1 MSTRDQVTSGNNR
14 HPDFRASM
22 GKLLNVLL
30 VEDSEADAELIECAL
45 MDAGFDLKST
55 RVQTEPD
62 FLEALAKKPDIV
74 LSDFSMPQF
83 SGLRAAEL
91 TRDSSLGVP
100 FILISG
106 TVGEEVAVQAMK
118 CGATDYLLKDRLARL
133 GQAVERALLEARER
147 ARLKQAEEQLLT
159 AHAQLRQLLE
169 HSPAVIYSLK
179 VEGKNLIPKIVSENV
194 TALLGFTVAEA
205 LNYEWWLAR
214 LHPDDRERAI
224 AGISETLVNGA
235 SLTNYRLRHK
245 DGGFRWV
252 EDKRSLIRNSFDQ
265 PDFIV
270 GIWADITERRRLEA
284 QLLQSQKMEGI
295 GQLAGG
301 VAHDFNNILSVIQM
315 QSGLLKTSG
324 ELSAE
329 QIAFADEIM
338 ATVQR
343 AAALTRQLLL
353 FSRREVFQPRDLD
366 LNESVSHTTKML
378 QRILGETI
386 QMELKLAPPPVFVHA
401 DPGMID
407 QVLMNLTVNARDA
420 MPNGGRL
427 IIETAA
433 VELDDMAASQSMNG
447 RPGSFVCLSVSDSGC
462 GIAPEILPKIF
473 EPFFTTKEPGKGTGL
488 GLATVFGILQQHQG
502 WISVYSEPGHGT
514 TFRIYLPQLTKDA
527 AQKPAQRGLNE
538 MRGGKETILLA
549 EDDPI
554 LCASVHKAL
563 AKLGYAVIEARS
575 GVRAL
580 EMWKKCSSRIDLLLT
595 DLVMPGGLTGKELSQ
610 KILSENPKLKVVY
623 MSGYSAE
630 IAGRDFP
637 LQEGFNFLVKP
648 FQVEKLAA
656 TIRARLDR

>member
-1 MSTRDQVTSGNNR
+1 
-14 HPDFRASM
+14 M
-22 GKLLNVLL
+22 GKLLNVLI
-30 VEDSEADAELIECAL
+30 VEDSEADAELVVFEL
-45 MDAGFDLKST
+45 RSAGFNVNFT
-55 RVQTEPD
+55 RVQSEPD
-62 FLEALAKKPDIV
+62 FLEELAKKPDIV
-74 LSDFSMPQF
+74 LSDYSMPQF

-106 TVGEEVAVQAMK
+106 TVGEEVAVEAMK

-147 ARLKQAEEQLLT
+147 ARLKRAEEELQT
-159 AHAQLRQLLE
+159 THAQLRQLLE

-179 VEGKNLIPKIVSENV
+179 VEGKNLVPRIVSENV
-194 TALLGFTVAEA
+194 SALLGFTMTEA
-205 LNYEWWLAR
+205 LNYEWWLSQ
-214 LHPDDRERAI
+214 LHADDRERAI
-224 AGISETLVNGA
+224 TGISETLVNGA

-245 DGGFRWV
+245 DGGYRWI
-252 EDKRSLIRNSFDQ
+252 EDKRRLIRNTFEE

-315 QSGLLKTSG
+315 QSGLLKGSG
-324 ELSAE
+324 ELSHE
-329 QIAFADEIM
+329 QTAFADEIM
-338 ATVQR
+338 ATVDR

-386 QMELKLAPPPVFVHA
+386 QMELKLAPPAMFVHA
-401 DPGMID
+401 DAGMID

-420 MPNGGRL
+420 MPTGGRL

-433 VELDDMAASQSMNG
+433 VEMDDLAASQSLNG
-447 RPGSFVCLSVSDSGC
+447 RPGSFVCLSVGDSGC

-488 GLATVFGILQQHQG
+488 GLATVFGIVQQHQG
-502 WISVYSEPGHGT
+502 WISVYSEPGQGSI
-514 TFRIYLPQLTKDA
+514 FRIYLPQLARDSA
-527 AQKPAQRGLNE
+527 LKPAKRGLNE

-549 EDDPI
+549 EDDPV

-563 AKLGYAVIEARS
+563 VKMGYTVIEARS

-580 EMWKKCSSRIDLLLT
+580 EMWRKHYLQIDLLLT
-595 DLVMPGGLTGKELSQ
+595 DLVMPGGLTGKELAQ
-610 KILSENPKLKVVY
+610 KILREHPNLKVVY

-637 LQEGFNFLVKP
+637 LQEGFDFLVKP
-648 FQVEKLAA
+648 FQLEKLAT

>member
-1 MSTRDQVTSGNNR
+1 
-14 HPDFRASM
+14 M
-22 GKLLNVLL
+22 GKSLTVLI
-30 VEDSEADAELIECAL
+30 VEDSEADAELVLYEL
-45 MDAGFDLKST
+45 TNAGFDLKCT
-55 RVQTEPD
+55 RVQTERD
-62 FLEALAKKPDIV
+62 FLEELAKKPDII

-83 SGLRAAEL
+83 SGLRAAQL
-91 TRDSSLGVP
+91 TRESSLGIP
-100 FILISG
+100 FILVSG
-106 TVGEEVAVQAMK
+106 TVGEEVAVEAMK
-118 CGATDYLLKDRLARL
+118 MGATDYLLKDRLARL
-133 GQAVERALLEARER
+133 GTAVERALHDARER
-147 ARLKQAEEQLLT
+147 ARLKFAEQELLN

-179 VEGKNLIPKIVSENV
+179 VEGKKLVPKIISENV
-194 TALLGFTVAEA
+194 TTLLGFTVAEA
-205 LNYEWWLAR
+205 LSHEWWLAQ

-224 AGISETLVNGA
+224 ASISETLVDGA

-245 DGGFRWV
+245 DGGYRWV
-252 EDKRSLIRNSFDQ
+252 EDKQCLICGL
-265 PDFIV
+265 PDEPDCIV

-315 QSGLLKTSG
+315 QSGLLKSAG
-324 ELSAE
+324 QLSPE
-329 QIAFADEIM
+329 QVTFADEII

-343 AAALTRQLLL
+343 AATLTRQLLL

-401 DPGMID
+401 DAGMID

-427 IIETAA
+427 IIETGA
-433 VELDDMAASQSMNG
+433 VEFDQLAASLSLNG
-447 RPGSFVCLSVSDSGC
+447 RPGSFICLTVSDSGC
-462 GIAPEILPKIF
+462 GISPEILPKIF

-488 GLATVFGILQQHQG
+488 GLATVFGIVQQHQG
-502 WISVYSEPGHGT
+502 WVSVYSEPGHGAS
-514 TFRIYLPQLTKDA
+514 FRIYLPQLARNA
-527 AQKPAQRGLNE
+527 AQRPANQNGLE

-554 LCASVHKAL
+554 LCASVHRAL
-563 AKLGYAVIEARS
+563 AKLGYTVLEARS
-575 GVRAL
+575 GTRAL
-580 EMWKKCSSRIDLLLT
+580 ETWKKNSSRIDLLLT
-595 DLVMPGGLTGKELSQ
+595 DLVMPGGMTGKELGQ
-610 KILSENPKLKVVY
+610 QILTDNPKLKVIY

-630 IAGRDFP
+630 IVGRDFP
-637 LQEGFNFLVKP
+637 LEEGFNFLVKP

-656 TIRARLDR
+656 AIRARLDR

>member
-1 MSTRDQVTSGNNR
+1 
-14 HPDFRASM
+14 M
-22 GKLLNVLL
+22 GKLLNVLI
-30 VEDSEADAELIECAL
+30 VEDSEADAELIRYEL
-45 MDAGFDLKST
+45 RNAGFDLVCT
-55 RVQTEPD
+55 RVQSEPD
-62 FLEALAKKPDIV
+62 FLEALARKPDIV
-74 LSDFSMPQF
+74 LSDYSMPHF

-100 FILISG
+100 FILVSG
-106 TVGEEVAVQAMK
+106 TVGEETAVEAMK

-133 GQAVERALLEARER
+133 GQAVKRALSEARER
-147 ARLKQAEEQLLT
+147 ARLKRAEDELQT
-159 AHAQLRQLLE
+159 THAQLRQLLE

-214 LHPDDRERAI
+214 LHPDDRESAI
-224 AGISETLVNGA
+224 SSISETLVHGA
-235 SLTNYRLRHK
+235 GLTNYRLRHK
-245 DGGFRWV
+245 DGGYRWV
-252 EDKRSLIRNSFDQ
+252 EDKRRLIRNSLDQ

-315 QSGLLKTSG
+315 QSGLLKGSG
-324 ELSAE
+324 DLSPE
-329 QIAFADEIM
+329 QTAFADEIM
-338 ATVQR
+338 ATVER
-343 AAALTRQLLL
+343 AASLTRQLLL
-353 FSRREVFQPRDLD
+353 FSRREVFQPQNLD
-366 LNESVSHTTKML
+366 LNDSVSHTTKML

-386 QMELKLAPPPVFVHA
+386 QMELKLAPPAMFVHA
-401 DPGMID
+401 DAGMID

-420 MPNGGRL
+420 MPSGGRL
-427 IIETAA
+427 VIETAA
-433 VELDDMAASQSMNG
+433 VEMDDMAASQSLNG
-447 RPGSFVCLSVSDSGC
+447 RRGSFVCLSVSDSGC

-488 GLATVFGILQQHQG
+488 GLATVFGIVERHQG

-514 TFRIYLPQLTKDA
+514 SVRIYLPQLARDA
-527 AQKPAQRGLNE
+527 APKAAQRGLKE
-538 MRGGKETILLA
+538 MCGGNETILLA
-549 EDDPI
+549 EDDPV
-554 LCASVHKAL
+554 LCASVYKAL
-563 AKLGYAVIEARS
+563 ARLGYNVIEARS

-580 EMWKKCSSRIDLLLT
+580 EMWQKSSSRIDLLLT
-595 DLVMPGGLTGKELSQ
+595 DLVMPGGMTGKELSQ
-610 KILSENPKLKVVY
+610 RILSENPNLKVVY

-630 IAGRDFP
+630 IAGRDFL

-648 FQVEKLAA
+648 FQIENLAT

>member
-1 MSTRDQVTSGNNR
+1 
-14 HPDFRASM
+14 M
-22 GKLLNVLL
+22 GKSLNVLM
-30 VEDSEADAELIECAL
+30 VEDSEADAELIAYEL
-45 MDAGFDLKST
+45 KNAGFDFKWT
-55 RVQTEPD
+55 RVQSERD
-62 FLEALAKKPDIV
+62 FLEELAKKPDVI
-74 LSDFSMPQF
+74 LSDYSMPQF
-83 SGLRAAEL
+83 SGLRAAQLARE
-91 TRDSSLGVP
+91 SSLGVP

-106 TVGEEVAVQAMK
+106 TVGEEVAVEAMK
-118 CGATDYLLKDRLARL
+118 IGATDYLLKDRLARL

-147 ARLKQAEEQLLT
+147 SRLKRAEQELQT
-159 AHAQLRQLLE
+159 THAQLRQLLE

-179 VEGKNLIPKIVSENV
+179 VEGKKLVPKIVSENV
-194 TALLGFTVAEA
+194 TRLLGFTVTEA
-205 LNYEWWLAR
+205 LSHEWWLAQ

-224 AGISETLVNGA
+224 ASISETLVEGA

-245 DGGFRWV
+245 DGGYRWV
-252 EDKRSLIRNSFDQ
+252 EDKRRLISGS
-265 PDFIV
+265 PDEPDCIV
-270 GIWADITERRRLEA
+270 GIWADVTERRRLEA

-315 QSGLLKTSG
+315 QSGLLKSTG
-324 ELSAE
+324 QLSSE
-329 QIAFADEIM
+329 QMGFADEIM

-343 AAALTRQLLL
+343 GATLTRQLLF

-366 LNESVSHTTKML
+366 LNESVSHMTKML

-386 QMELKLAPPPVFVHA
+386 QMELKLAPPPVLVHA

-433 VELDDMAASQSMNG
+433 VEFDNLAASLTVNG

-462 GIAPEILPKIF
+462 GIAPDILPKIF

-488 GLATVFGILQQHQG
+488 GLATVFGIVQQHQG
-502 WISVYSEPGHGT
+502 WIGVYSEPGSGT
-514 TFRIYLPQLTKDA
+514 TFRIYLPQLA
-527 AQKPAQRGLNE
+527 RSGAHKPQNQDRME
-538 MRGGKETILLA
+538 MRGGTETILIA

-554 LCASVHKAL
+554 LCASVHRAL
-563 AKLGYAVIEARS
+563 AKLGYTVLEARN

-580 EMWKKCSSRIDLLLT
+580 ETWRKNSNRIDLLLT
-595 DLVMPGGLTGKELSQ
+595 DLVMPGGMTGKELGQ
-610 KILSENPKLKVVY
+610 QILNENPKLKVIY

-630 IAGRDFP
+630 IVGRDFP
-637 LQEGFNFLVKP
+637 LEEGFNFLVKP

>member
-1 MSTRDQVTSGNNR
+1 
-14 HPDFRASM
+14 M
-22 GKLLNVLL
+22 GKALNVLM
-30 VEDSEADAELIECAL
+30 VEDSAADAELITFEL
-45 MDAGFDLKST
+45 VNAGFDLTCK
-55 RVQTEPD
+55 RVQTERD
-62 FLEALAKKPDIV
+62 FLEELAKKPDIV
-74 LSDFSMPQF
+74 LSDYSMPQF

-106 TVGEEVAVQAMK
+106 TVGEEVAVEAMK
-118 CGATDYLLKDRLARL
+118 KGATDYLLKDRLARL
-133 GQAVERALLEARER
+133 GQAIDRALLESRER
-147 ARLKQAEEQLLT
+147 ARLKQAEQELQT
-159 AHAQLRQLLE
+159 THAQLRQLLE

-179 VEGKNLIPKIVSENV
+179 VEGKKLVPKIVSENV
-194 TALLGFTVAEA
+194 TMLLGFTVTET
-205 LNYEWWLAR
+205 LSPEWWLTQ
-214 LHPDDRERAI
+214 LHPDDREDAI
-224 AGISETLVNGA
+224 ASISETLVDGA
-235 SLTNYRLRHK
+235 SLTNYRIRHK
-245 DGGFRWV
+245 DGAYRWV
-252 EDKRSLIRNSFDQ
+252 EDKRRLICSSADE
-265 PDFIV
+265 PDYIV
-270 GIWADITERRRLEA
+270 GVWADITERRRLEA

-315 QSGLLKTSG
+315 QSGLLKGSG
-324 ELSAE
+324 QLSCE
-329 QIAFADEIM
+329 QVGFADEIM

-366 LNESVSHTTKML
+366 LNECVSHMTKML

-420 MPNGGRL
+420 MPDGGRL
-427 IIETAA
+427 IIETDA
-433 VELDDMAASQSMNG
+433 VEFDHLAASLTMNG
-447 RPGSFVCLSVSDSGC
+447 RPGSFISLSVSDSGS

-488 GLATVFGILQQHQG
+488 GLATVFGIVQQHQG
-502 WISVYSEPGHGT
+502 WISVYSEPGNGT
-514 TFRIYLPQLTKDA
+514 TFRIYLPQLA
-527 AQKPAQRGLNE
+527 GNRAQLPATQSRPE
-538 MRGGKETILLA
+538 MRGGTETILLA

-554 LCASVHKAL
+554 LCASVHRAL
-563 AKLGYAVIEARS
+563 ARLGYTILEARN
-575 GVRAL
+575 GARAL
-580 EMWKKCSSRIDLLLT
+580 DMWKKNSSRIDLLLT
-595 DLVMPGGLTGKELSQ
+595 DLVMPGGMTGKELGQ
-610 KILSENPKLKVVY
+610 QILKENPKLRVIY

-637 LQEGFNFLVKP
+637 LEEGLNFLVKP